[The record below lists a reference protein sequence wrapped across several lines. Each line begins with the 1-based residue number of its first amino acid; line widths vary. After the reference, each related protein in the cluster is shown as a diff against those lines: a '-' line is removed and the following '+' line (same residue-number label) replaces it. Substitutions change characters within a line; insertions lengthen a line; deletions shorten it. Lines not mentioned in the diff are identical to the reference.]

1 MNRFFLKWTFWSNV
15 CLLLLLL
22 NLAWPVGA
30 LPPAQIEIDITTVT
44 DQINRWHLNA
54 FREYRFNQWISLG
67 DVNKFSQRIADGDMQ
82 AFIDAAYLNRI
93 GANAAYVDCEGIGC
107 STYMNDIVLNNSPDQ
122 VPAQTLWHE
131 AMHAIFDAYDMS
143 LLVNNDEMY
152 TWYVE
157 NVINQALPWLIAY
170 EEEWAKKE
178 ACDQKKLDEKW
189 AKFVDKMDKA
199 RDTGYGVLSTQAQ
212 LDQLEQLT
220 GFRVDPD
227 TIRINYQAAGM
238 DKCPAATPATLAD
251 LDLIFCIDVTGSMA
265 DDIAGVK
272 AAASNIVDK
281 IVAKGKSYQ
290 VAIIAYR
297 DWDDSVMFEDY
308 PFSSDKATI
317 IANINS
323 LSVGGGGDTPEAVLE
338 ALMRGIDSRSVG
350 GWRNNVNKQII
361 LMGDAPPHDP
371 SRGGLTAA
379 IVAQAAEDADPVVI
393 QAVLVGNGGVYD
405 KNAEAAFAELARL
418 TGGNLFKAE
427 NASQVPAV
435 LEKTIAEI
443 QTPGGPGLSPTLLW
457 VLGGLCLLLMVALGG
472 VLLLLLLFS
481 GRRRQTPRP
490 SPNMPYPAQPYPPG
504 PLQQPYPPTPPPGAY
519 PQSPPAAPPPYARPT
534 PQSQPA
540 PAQSVPPPAI
550 PWQGETVL
558 GMSAPVTA
566 ELVFE
571 NRTGAGR
578 RVPLSANLRI
588 GRAPDNN
595 LILDDAQV
603 SRHHA
608 VITLVGNDY
617 VISDLGSANGVLI
630 NGVRIQQPTIL
641 RAGDL
646 IGIGTQ
652 QFRFSR

>member
-1 MNRFFLKWTFWSNV
+1 MNRFFPRRKSWSNV
-15 CLLLLLL
+15 CVLLLLL

-30 LPPAQIEIDITTVT
+30 LPPAQTEIDITTVT

-54 FREYRFNQWISLG
+54 FREYKFNQWISLG
-67 DVNKFSQRIADGDMQ
+67 DVNKFSQRIADGDVQ

-107 STYMNDIVLNNSPDQ
+107 STYMNDIVLNNLPDQ

-131 AMHAIFDAYDMS
+131 AMHAIFDAHDVA

-220 GFRVDPD
+220 GFRVNAD
-227 TIRINYQAAGM
+227 TIRTNYQAARM
-238 DKCPAATPATLAD
+238 DRCPVATPATSAD

-272 AAASNIVDK
+272 AVASNIVDR
-281 IVAKGKSYQ
+281 IVAKGKSYR

-317 IANINS
+317 MANINS

-338 ALMRGIDSRSVG
+338 ALMRGIDSRSVD

-361 LMGDAPPHDP
+361 LMGDAPPHAP
-371 SRGGLTAA
+371 SREGFTAA
-379 IVAQAAEDADPVVI
+379 IVAQAAKDADPVVI

-427 NASQVPAV
+427 NASQVPVV

-443 QTPGGPGLSPTLLW
+443 QPPRGPGLSPAFLW
-457 VLGGLCLLLMVALGG
+457 VLGGLCLLLMGTLGG

-481 GRRRQTPRP
+481 GRRRQAPRP
-490 SPNMPYPAQPYPPG
+490 SPNMPYPA
-504 PLQQPYPPTPPPGAY
+504 QPYPPTPPPGAY
-519 PQSPPAAPPPYARPT
+519 PQSPPAVPPPYVRPM

-540 PAQSVPPPAI
+540 PAQPVVSPPTI

-558 GMSAPVTA
+558 GMGVPIIA

-571 NRTGAGR
+571 NKAGAGR
-578 RVPLSANLRI
+578 RVPLSTNLRI